1 MFFYIFNKQHPI
13 VFFRLLVLGVVSQLV
28 ADLYIHCTI
37 LYGCLVSNMVVLE
50 NSQYICYSLHFY
62 LHDIGRWLLY
72 FFKKKEKQR

>member
-13 VFFRLLVLGVVSQLV
+13 VFFRLLVLGVASQLV
-28 ADLYIHCTI
+28 ADLYTI
-37 LYGCLVSNMVVLE
+37 LYRCLVSNMVVLE

-72 FFKKKEKQR
+72 FLKKEKQR